1 MMNLTS
7 AKKKLNELIDNLLND
22 KRLKQDGFT
31 SIYLDIDDLAALKEI
46 SYEIELINEVGD
58 E

>member
-1 MMNLTS
+1 MNLKS
-7 AKKKLNELIDNLLND
+7 AKIKLNELIDNLLND

-31 SIYLDIDDLAALKEI
+31 SMHLDIDDLAALKEI
-46 SYEIELINEVGD
+46 SYEMDLISEVGD

>member
-1 MMNLTS
+1 MNLMA
-7 AKKKLNELIDNLLND
+7 AKKKLNELIDNLLAD

-31 SIYLDIDDLAALKEI
+31 NMYMDIDDLAALKEI
-46 SYEIELINEVGD
+46 SYEMDLIDEVGD